1 MKQGVVDGQENPIGT
16 IYDLKL
22 YETQKYMSTLNSTYV
37 SNFNVISKRSWD
49 KLTPEQQKILIE
61 GSGNA
66 AKAARKLL
74 RAGFLVMLP
83 QRMYSGT
90 TGFTLPAI
98 PFFIL
103 AGNLMN
109 VGGNAIF
116 LITLPIF
123 MKICPLFGVDMV
135 NIGVAMTVLIMVG
148 KEGLN
153 HIKQL
158 SPPQPATALP
168 HLVFLKPPYPIS
180 GYTARVGVT
189 PLHYRW
195 RCLMKFRNSLAGLA
209 LAVGALGMM
218 STPVSALEL
227 KAADVHPEGYPN
239 VVAMQNLG
247 KKLEAAT
254 SGRLTLKMFPGAIL
268 GDEKAMIEQT
278 QVGAIAILRTSLG
291 PVGPVVPEVNV
302 FNMPFV
308 FRDEAHMRKVID
320 GEIGNELL
328 AKINASPA
336 KMVALGWMDGGTRS
350 LYLKKAVK
358 TPADLKGQKVRMM
371 GNPLFIDTMN
381 AMGGNGIAMGFGE
394 LYSALQTGVVDG
406 AENNPPTYFTQN
418 HHTVA
423 KYYSLTGHLII
434 PEIFVMSK
442 VVWDKLSADDQALM
456 KKLAREAQMEQ
467 RELWDKKVAESVD
480 GLKKAGVEFV
490 EVDKKAFYDLT
501 APVREKY
508 GKEYAEL
515 IKRIEAVK

>member
-1 MKQGVVDGQENPIGT
+1 
-16 IYDLKL
+16 
-22 YETQKYMSTLNSTYV
+22 
-37 SNFNVISKRSWD
+37 
-49 KLTPEQQKILIE
+49 
-61 GSGNA
+61 
-66 AKAARKLL
+66 
-74 RAGFLVMLP
+74 
-83 QRMYSGT
+83 
-90 TGFTLPAI
+90 
-98 PFFIL
+98 
-103 AGNLMN
+103 
-109 VGGNAIF
+109 
-116 LITLPIF
+116 
-123 MKICPLFGVDMV
+123 
-135 NIGVAMTVLIMVG
+135 
-148 KEGLN
+148 
-153 HIKQL
+153 
-158 SPPQPATALP
+158 
-168 HLVFLKPPYPIS
+168 
-180 GYTARVGVT
+180 
-189 PLHYRW
+189 
-195 RCLMKFRNSLAGLA
+195 MKFRNSLTSLA
-209 LAVGALGMM
+209 LAIGALGMM

-254 SGRLTLKMFPGAIL
+254 QGRLTLKMFPGAIL
-268 GDEKAMIEQT
+268 GGEKEMIEQT

-320 GEIGNELL
+320 GEIGNEIL
-328 AKINASPA
+328 AKITASPS

-381 AMGGNGIAMGFGE
+381 AMGGNGISMGFGE

-406 AENNPPTYFTQN
+406 AENNEPTYFTQN

-434 PEIFVMSK
+434 PEIFVMSR

-467 RELWDKKVAESVD
+467 RDLWDKKVAESKE
-480 GLKKAGVEFV
+480 GLKKAGVEFI
-490 EVDKKAFYDLT
+490 EVDKKPFYDAT

-508 GKEYAEL
+508 GKDYAEL